1 MDKPEKAY
9 PKRKQIRLREFDYN
23 SNGTYF
29 ITFCTKDREQIL
41 SRVSVGT
48 TIGRPPTVTLT
59 QYGMIVD
66 EAIRQIPD
74 HYPAAFV
81 DNYVIMPNHVHIIL
95 RLDCGNGRA
104 MLVPTIS
111 QIVQQ
116 MKGYVS
122 KRIGH
127 SVWQGRFYD
136 HVIRNEN
143 DYRSIWEYIDNNPAR
158 WTEDEYYTE
167 S

>member
-1 MDKPEKAY
+1 MAEQY
-9 PKRKQIRLREFDYN
+9 PRRKRIRLPEFDYN
-23 SNGTYF
+23 SVGAYF
-29 ITFCTKDREQIL
+29 ITICTKDREQIL

-59 QYGMIVD
+59 RYGVIVE
-66 EAIRQIPD
+66 EAIQQITD
-74 HYPAAFV
+74 HYPEALI
-81 DNYVIMPNHVHIIL
+81 DHYVIMPNHIHIIL
-95 RLDCGNGRA
+95 RLDCEDGRA

-111 QIVQQ
+111 RVIQQ

-127 SVWQGRFYD
+127 SIWQRRFYD
-136 HVIRNEN
+136 HVIRNEE